1 MDSVT
6 VLQNSKKKNYFNF
19 FPEINDT
26 TKEKFIYQM
35 AYRCQPPEPNLDLDQ
50 LLKRRKAKKV
60 ELEVTRS
67 SREAECKYTV
77 ISQITPA
84 GFSN

>member
-1 MDSVT
+1 
-6 VLQNSKKKNYFNF
+6 
-19 FPEINDT
+19 
-26 TKEKFIYQM
+26 M

-77 ISQITPA
+77 ISQITPS

>member
-1 MDSVT
+1 
-6 VLQNSKKKNYFNF
+6 
-19 FPEINDT
+19 
-26 TKEKFIYQM
+26 M

-67 SREAECKYTV
+67 SREAEC
-77 ISQITPA
+77 
-84 GFSN
+84 